1 MYVSENVKSYSSS
14 LDQSTQ
20 ELGVDKET
28 SSAAVHFSKR
38 GLASAAPV
46 AAAAAFTSMDKEDE
60 DEDRFLEI
68 NRLRPR
74 KLDFNYIHRAT
85 LVALGDDG
93 GPSGIAADGLGLGGQ
108 QSQLRKMAIDAV
120 SFYF

>member
-1 MYVSENVKSYSSS
+1 MYVSENVKSYSS

-38 GLASAAPV
+38 GLASAAPA

-85 LVALGDDG
+85 LVVAAGDDG